1 MIRKAIEIAS
11 VLLAT
16 APAPAFAQD
25 NYYVRNGT
33 GRALTCGLRREPQR
47 RIDRFLLL
55 RDTEAVRTARGGRL
69 RTLACDTRPRADNF
83 RMRPGI
89 RYSLVDDEGVVRL
102 RRVDPSGLSASAAS
116 APPPDR
122 PTPP

>member
-1 MIRKAIEIAS
+1 MIRKAMAIAS
-11 VLLAT
+11 VLLAA
-16 APAPAFAQD
+16 APAGAFAQD

-47 RIDRFLLL
+47 VIDRFFFP
-55 RDTEAVRTARGGRL
+55 RDAETVRTARGGRL
-69 RTLACDTRPRADNF
+69 RTLSCDTRPVAQNF

-102 RRVDPSGLSASAAS
+102 RRVE
-116 APPPDR
+116 PPD
-122 PTPP
+122 